1 LTVCSWDDDGQDDHD
16 TDTVHGAPNKQLS
29 LAKARA
35 TFRAVD
41 VGDERRRQFVR
52 DSFPLKIHLSWTEV
66 TATLTATWA
75 ADGILW
81 LPERRG
87 CAARVL
93 TNLEFAEPGC
103 RKMGI

>member
-1 LTVCSWDDDGQDDHD
+1 MHFPS
-16 TDTVHGAPNKQLS
+16 
-29 LAKARA
+29 R
-35 TFRAVD
+35 D
-41 VGDERRRQFVR
+41 VGDERRRQFVG
-52 DSFPLKIHLSWTEV
+52 DSFRLKIHLSWTDV

-75 ADGILW
+75 SDGILW

-93 TNLEFAEPGC
+93 ANLEFAELGY

>member
-1 LTVCSWDDDGQDDHD
+1 MTPTLFTARRTSNSVL
-16 TDTVHGAPNKQLS
+16 PRLEQLS
-29 LAKARA
+29 EPWTSA
-35 TFRAVD
+35 TSVADSSSAIHFR
-41 VGDERRRQFVR
+41 
-52 DSFPLKIHLSWTEV
+52 LKIHLSWTDV

-93 TNLEFAEPGC
+93 ANLEFAELGY

>member
-1 LTVCSWDDDGQDDHD
+1 
-16 TDTVHGAPNKQLS
+16 
-29 LAKARA
+29 
-35 TFRAVD
+35 VD
-41 VGDERRRQFVR
+41 VGDEGRRQLVR
-52 DSFPLKIHLSWTEV
+52 DSLRLKIHLSWTDV

-75 ADGILW
+75 SDGILW

-93 TNLEFAEPGC
+93 ANLEFAELSY

>member
-29 LAKARA
+29 LARLVQLSEPWTLA
-35 TFRAVD
+35 TSVADSSSAIHFR
-41 VGDERRRQFVR
+41 
-52 DSFPLKIHLSWTEV
+52 LKILLSWTEV

-81 LPERRG
+81 LPERCG
-87 CAARVL
+87 GAARVL
-93 TNLEFAEPGC
+93 TNLEFAELGY